1 MPTVELRFSALPA
14 HVRTARLVAVA
25 MARKA
30 GLDEEVL
37 DEVRL
42 AVGEA
47 CSRAVELH
55 QLHQPQ
61 EAVLL
66 QLSDD
71 DNAFSVTVVDHAPSG
86 ATVPAGGLAAVDA
99 RIPDGGAADSSTPP
113 ATSAERPGAVTS
125 GKPALAADLPD
136 DVGLAVITGL
146 VEQVDVASDAGG
158 GRVRMSWPAGLTV

>member
-55 QLHQPQ
+55 QQHQPQ

-86 ATVPAGGLAAVDA
+86 ASLGQPADAVPDLTGA
-99 RIPDGGAADSSTPP
+99 GAAAAP
-113 ATSAERPGAVTS
+113 AAQAAPLSAT
-125 GKPALAADLPD
+125 ADLPD
-136 DVGLAVITGL
+136 DVGLAVISGL
-146 VEQVDVASDAGG
+146 VEQVDVDSDDSG
-158 GRVRMSWPAGLTV
+158 GRVRMSWPAGLAS

>member
-55 QLHQPQ
+55 QQHQPQ

-86 ATVPAGGLAAVDA
+86 ASLGQPADAVPDLTAA
-99 RIPDGGAADSSTPP
+99 GAAAAP
-113 ATSAERPGAVTS
+113 AAQAAPLSAT
-125 GKPALAADLPD
+125 ADLPD
-136 DVGLAVITGL
+136 DVGLAVISGL
-146 VEQVDVASDAGG
+146 VEQVDVDSDDSG
-158 GRVRMSWPAGLTV
+158 GRVRMSWPAGLAS

>member
-55 QLHQPQ
+55 QQHQPQ

-86 ATVPAGGLAAVDA
+86 ASLGQPADAVPGLTGA
-99 RIPDGGAADSSTPP
+99 GAAEAAAAP
-113 ATSAERPGAVTS
+113 AAQAAPLSAT
-125 GKPALAADLPD
+125 ADLPD
-136 DVGLAVITGL
+136 DVGLAVISGL
-146 VEQVDVASDAGG
+146 VEQVDVDSDDSG
-158 GRVRMSWPAGLTV
+158 GRVRMSWPAGLAS